1 MKGGILMEDEKI
13 IELFFARSEQGIS
26 ELAEKYGTLC
36 KNFSRNIV
44 GNSED
49 AEECVNDA
57 YLGVWNNIPPQK
69 PNPLKAFLLKIL
81 RNISVNKYHSNT
93 AQKRNG
99 AYAASLDE
107 LEGVIYGQ
115 EDVEKCLEKR
125 ELALAIEGF
134 LATLSREN
142 RVIFMRRYWFAEPL
156 EQISRRVG
164 LTENAVAV
172 RLARLRE
179 KMKKYLNERGISI

>member
-1 MKGGILMEDEKI
+1 MDDEKI

-26 ELAEKYGTLC
+26 ELAGKYGTLC
-36 KNFSRNIV
+36 KNYSYNIV

-57 YLGVWNNIPPQK
+57 YLGVWNSIPPQK

-81 RNISVNKYHSNT
+81 RNISVNKYKANK
-93 AQKRNG
+93 AKKRSS
-99 AYAASLDE
+99 AYTASLEE
-107 LEGVIYGQ
+107 LEGALCGQ
-115 EDVEKCLEKR
+115 ENVEAYVENR
-125 ELALAIEGF
+125 ELSLAIEGF
-134 LATLSREN
+134 LAKLSREN

-179 KMKKYLNERGISI
+179 KMKKYFAERGISI